1 MNNNYMDPAAGLDEV
16 PRELQWRKRLVRESL
31 RNDTLDSRLMDFR
44 TF

>member
-1 MNNNYMDPAAGLDEV
+1 MNNNYIDPASRLDEV